1 MRQVTQLSVAAG
13 LGMAAATAAIGVGF
27 ASPAGA
33 ECTYSGGATV
43 CAQGDVRGPSGAP
56 DVSGPVYPY
65 PCEYDWLCY
74 DGDVDL
80 VFGGSPPV
88 VNPSPP
94 IDIGRPGRPGIGP
107 R

>member
-1 MRQVTQLSVAAG
+1 MLTKQRVLILGTVT
-13 LGMAAATAAIGVGF
+13 AAAVVGVGVGF
-27 ASPAGA
+27 APQAGA

-43 CAQGDVRGPSGAP
+43 CAQGDVRGANGVP
-56 DVSGPVYPY
+56 DVSGPTYPY

-74 DGDVDL
+74 DGDVDI
-80 VFGGSPPV
+80 VFGGSPPEI
-88 VNPSPP
+88 NPRPP

>member
-1 MRQVTQLSVAAG
+1 MLAKQRVLI
-13 LGMAAATAAIGVGF
+13 LGTLAATAAVGFGVG
-27 ASPAGA
+27 APTAGA

-43 CAQGDVRGPSGAP
+43 CAQVDVRGPSG
-56 DVSGPVYPY
+56 DVSGPVVPY

-80 VFGGSPPV
+80 VFGSPPEI
-88 VNPSPP
+88 NPRPP
-94 IDIGRPGRPGIGP
+94 IDIGRPGRPGFGP

>member
-1 MRQVTQLSVAAG
+1 
-13 LGMAAATAAIGVGF
+13 MAAKQRVLILATVLAEAVIAGGVG
-27 ASPAGA
+27 AAPPAA
-33 ECTYSGGATV
+33 ADCTYANGATV
-43 CAQGDVRGPSGAP
+43 CAQGEVRGPSG
-56 DVSGPVYPY
+56 DISGPVVPY

-80 VFGGSPPV
+80 VFGSPPEI
-88 VNPSPP
+88 NPSPP